1 MTDRFKLRYIKN
13 FWVQQLFKETFL
25 IKISGGKEG
34 AMTSAQGQGGT
45 AKSQSQ
51 ISVDAKTG
59 GTSATS
65 QSGGEKH
72 ESQSEVVA
80 NEKGGLADAQASGP
94 GQTSS
99 QAQIGFR
106 PQEEDSQESVYNVF
120 NGGGKCLCYSL
131 WNHKNNFKLF
141 KNFRHSVRSIRRSYW
156 PKSGSNKWQIQV
168 FF

>member
-1 MTDRFKLRYIKN
+1 
-13 FWVQQLFKETFL
+13 
-25 IKISGGKEG
+25 
-34 AMTSAQGQGGT
+34 MTSAQGQGGA

-51 ISVDAKTG
+51 IAVDAKTG
-59 GTSATS
+59 GTSATA

-106 PQEEDSQESVYNVF
+106 PQEEDSNENVYNVF
-120 NGGGKCLCYSL
+120 NGGGKKWKYFS
-131 WNHKNNFKLF
+131 KISKLMNIF
-141 KNFRHSVRSIRRSYW
+141 
-156 PKSGSNKWQIQV
+156 
-168 FF
+168 